1 VNRAL
6 SSRSVTNN
14 PKMSEI
20 LEVWDTVNNM
30 TYSKEDRLITELQ
43 KNNRAKFDAL
53 NDIINTEIIKNR
65 NLKKQ
70 VSEL

>member
-1 VNRAL
+1 
-6 SSRSVTNN
+6 
-14 PKMSEI
+14 MSEI

>member
-14 PKMSEI
+14 AKMSEI
-20 LEVWDTVNNM
+20 LEVWDAVNNM